1 MCIGIPLQV
10 IECDGETA
18 VCGAD
23 GRQERLNLMLVG
35 PQVAG
40 TWLLAFQGSAIRVIS
55 DDEAL
60 QTRAALAALDAALNG
75 ADDLD
80 AFFGDLAVREPSLPP
95 HLVPPAK
102 ESAR

>member
-10 IECDGETA
+10 IECDGQTA
-18 VCGAD
+18 VCAAD

-35 PQVAG
+35 PQSAG
-40 TWLLAFQGSAIRVIS
+40 TWLLAFQGSAIRVITA
-55 DDEAL
+55 DEAQ
-60 QTRAALAALDAALNG
+60 QTRAALAALDAVLNG

-80 AFFGDLAVREPSLPP
+80 AFFGDLATREPSLPP
-95 HLVPPAK
+95 HLAPTGK

>member
-1 MCIGIPLQV
+1 MCIGVPLQV
-10 IECDGETA
+10 IECDEQTA
-18 VCGAD
+18 VCAAD

-35 PQVAG
+35 PQPVGA
-40 TWLLAFQGSAIRVIS
+40 WLLAFQGSAIRVIS
-55 DDEAL
+55 EDEAR

-80 AFFGDLAVREPSLPP
+80 AFFGDLVAREPSLPP